1 MMPGKLK
8 DSAKCAVCKA
18 EIIAVIRAWGPLTR
32 FEYLHADP
40 PFEVHITSM
49 PLARA
54 QEQQKKEEEVQLIQK
69 PGNA

>member
-1 MMPGKLK
+1 MMPSKLK

-18 EIIAVIRAWGPLTR
+18 EIVAVIRAWGPITR
-32 FEYLHADP
+32 FEYLHAEA

-49 PLARA
+49 PLAGA
-54 QEQQKKEEEVQLIQK
+54 LVQQKKEEELQLIQK